1 MQRYLQQLALFRAI
15 PPRER
20 DALAQAAV
28 VSRFRKGDTIFEEG
42 QSAECVWII
51 RQGCVYLVK
60 RTVHGGRVTIFVM
73 TPSEAICGV
82 SAFEHGTYS
91 AGAMAATDAQLIK
104 IPAARFASL
113 LDRYPAF
120 GKHVLLTCCH
130 RIRHMADSISLAQA
144 PVEQRIAHVLL
155 RLSAT
160 LGKEIAITHHELAR
174 MVGARWETSIRVLS
188 SMKRHGLVTSSR
200 GKITVLASHKLRALL
215 RHNGFDARAS

>member
-1 MQRYLQQLALFRAI
+1 MLDTTATPNPMQRYIQQLALFRAI

-20 DALAQAAV
+20 DALAQAAGL
-28 VSRFRKGDTIFEEG
+28 SRFRKGE
-42 QSAECVWII
+42 
-51 RQGCVYLVK
+51 
-60 RTVHGGRVTIFVM
+60 TIFVM

-91 AGAMAATDAQLIK
+91 AGAIAATDVQLLK
-104 IPAARFASL
+104 IPAALFARL
-113 LDRYPAF
+113 LDRYPKF

-130 RIRHMADSISLAQA
+130 RMRHMADSISLAQA

-155 RLSAT
+155 RLSST

-188 SMKRHGLVTSSR
+188 SMKRHGLVASSR
-200 GKITVLASHKLRALL
+200 GKIIVLAAPKLRALL
-215 RHNGFDARAS
+215 DRNGFDMRAS